1 MGRSV
6 GGGERAA
13 NVEKNLGSG
22 KRELPASLAASDYG
36 AESSMFPAASVTD
49 GDRGI
54 HAVNQNWP
62 VPIAARAAA
71 TGTSSP
77 NTQDSPGPSANGYG

>member
-1 MGRSV
+1 MGRSI

-13 NVEKNLGSG
+13 NVGENLISG
-22 KRELPASLAASDYG
+22 KRELAACDAASHYG
-36 AESSMFPAASVTD
+36 AAISMFPAASVTD
-49 GDRGI
+49 GDPGI
-54 HAVNQNWP
+54 QAVNQNWP

-77 NTQDSPGPSANGYG
+77 NTQD